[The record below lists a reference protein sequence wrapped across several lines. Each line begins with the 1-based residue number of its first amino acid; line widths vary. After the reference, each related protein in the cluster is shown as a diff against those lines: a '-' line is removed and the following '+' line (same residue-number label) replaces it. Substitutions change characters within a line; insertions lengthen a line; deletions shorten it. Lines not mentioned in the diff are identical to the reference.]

1 MLQAFYAAT
10 NQGRVLIPVVTST
23 PNDTLVVHR
32 VYNFKDGV
40 ATAKYP
46 DNKQRQYIVSHRLS
60 GMTVFR
66 YALSKKE
73 AIAVMKAFDAVK
85 DKVDWFSMNP
95 INKNTRDI
103 LEDIFKECRAKYV
116 RVNQAVEW

>member
-1 MLQAFYAAT
+1 MLEAFYAAT
-10 NQGRVLIPVVTST
+10 NRGRVLIPVVTST

-85 DKVDWFSMNP
+85 DRVDWFSMNP
-95 INKNTRDI
+95 INKDTRDI
-103 LEDIFKECRAKYV
+103 LEDIFDTCRAKYV
-116 RVNQAVEW
+116 RANQSMEY